1 MVTSAW
7 HYFAPRVSDRLETEA
22 QRHLDLPRASDGLI
36 RDAQAARGWA
46 DVQRS
51 CEVRVARIRCG
62 WRTCDGK
69 AIEVNVLADVVDWN
83 VEARGVGQVENV
95 EAELQGGMLGDLSE
109 LHQRDVRAP
118 LPGLPENIALAMG
131 DKVRLVRIIGR
142 DRAVQSAR
150 T

>member
-22 QRHLDLPRASDGLI
+22 QRHLDLPRASDGLV

-62 WRTCDGK
+62 WRTNDGK
-69 AIEVNVLADVVDWN
+69 AIEVDVLADVVDWN
-83 VEARGVGQVENV
+83 VETRGVGQVENV
-95 EAELQGGMLGDLSE
+95 EAELQGGTLGDLGE
-109 LHQRDVRAP
+109 LDQRDVRAP
-118 LPGLPENIALAMG
+118 LPGLPENIALAMV

-142 DRAVQSAR
+142 DRAAQGAR

>member
-22 QRHLDLPRASDGLI
+22 QRHLDLPRTSDGLI
-36 RDAQAARGWA
+36 RDAQATRGWA

-62 WRTCDGK
+62 GRTNDGK
-69 AIEVNVLADVVDWN
+69 AIEINILAYIVDWN

-95 EAELQGGMLGDLSE
+95 EAELQGGTLGDLSK
-109 LHQRDVRAP
+109 LCQRDVRAP
-118 LPGLPENIALAMG
+118 LPRLPENIALAMV
-131 DKVRLVRIIGR
+131 DKVRLVRIVGR